1 MENTKEQV
9 VAEWKA
15 VNEPRLKEIKS
26 ANPDLYSAINLALN
40 YLNKKLGGDEL
51 PVEVDELPFKIG
63 DVFRRNIEGE
73 QAPNTEITYT
83 ITEIQNDKI
92 GVYVQFFAGNTNKP
106 KNVFKKI
113 EDVLEEIE
121 TAGWVLYEGQTSE
134 TKQWTLDDFK
144 YTKIIVDTPE
154 KSIRLQGLLL
164 ELGAE
169 WLRTDVRNEYSK
181 KLVNNTNEKYLVIN
195 EEGTI
200 YLLPKGDWSRSPK
213 PERIYEEIFPDETV
227 KTTWRFKTREELD
240 AEGISVTLGIPES
253 DFNTYLGKPLS
264 EIYSKERFNNLDEA
278 VKSLENNNI
287 YLGKAQWSSHIDY
300 FTQNPLPTQSTA
312 NPETY
317 PAQTELT
324 FYYTFT
330 PNKGERKSPTQ
341 SAGELK
347 KIAEK
352 HSTSAVQIELL
363 STKFK
368 GNDGNWYSIN
378 IGKTGTW
385 TWKETTPPPLQ
396 TLGTPVT
403 QESSMSQNLP
413 SNASSQPASTTTTQK
428 EWKVFD
434 LVGKKLNW
442 NGKEYDV
449 VSFKKNNPKFKVF
462 TLRREDGK
470 EMEGKLTMG
479 LINRVLNDEFVSGL
493 SIIKPA
499 QTTATPENDFQLQLT
514 KMTVAE
520 LNQLSKD
527 TSEARNEFIP
537 ADEEYTELTDQLVD
551 IEKEINKRK

>member
-51 PVEVDELPFKIG
+51 PIEVEEEV
-63 DVFRRNIEGE
+63 
-73 QAPNTEITYT
+73 EI
-83 ITEIQNDKI
+83 K
-92 GVYVQFFAGNTNKP
+92 
-106 KNVFKKI
+106 
-113 EDVLEEIE
+113 EEVVVE
-121 TAGWVLYEGQTSE
+121 TQPSGS
-134 TKQWTLDDFK
+134 KQWTLDDFK
-144 YTKIIVDTPE
+144 YSKIIVDTPE

-169 WLRTDVRNEYSK
+169 WLRTDVRDEYSK

-200 YLLPKGDWSRSPK
+200 YLLPKGDWYRSPK

-278 VKSLENNNI
+278 VEALENNNI

-300 FTQNPLPTQSTA
+300 FTKNPLPTQSTA

-317 PAQTELT
+317 PAQSQLT
-324 FYYTFT
+324 YTYSFT
-330 PNKGERKSPTQ
+330 PNKGDRKSPTQ

-347 KIAEK
+347 KIAQK

-385 TWKETTPPPLQ
+385 TWKETTPPPAQPQ
-396 TLGTPVT
+396 TTT
-403 QESSMSQNLP
+403 

-462 TLRREDGK
+462 TLRTEDGK

-499 QTTATPENDFQLQLT
+499 QTISTPENDFQLQLS